1 MAIQPVEQG
10 SAFAFR
16 NVINNN
22 FYELK
27 VLSGASKPTE
37 STAAVVGQMY
47 LDTSEGKMYFCSNVS
62 GSVYTWRPFSEFS
75 GSYNDLED
83 KPSLFSGS
91 YNDLEDKPSLF
102 SGNYND
108 LTNKPDSSKISY
120 NNEVTQIDATN
131 VQNAI
136 DELFT
141 FASDGKKKCADAVT
155 GMGVPTASDA
165 TFDTIAANIK
175 KIETGPDTSQ
185 LTAASAQVRF
195 GYKFIGSAGTIE
207 TGTIGNKVG
216 ASYYPTYA
224 DQTINSGVYLSGNQ
238 TIRGL
243 NLAHIVFTNSEYGY
257 TSSNYNSYRK
267 LKIDYRNVGEMK
279 QIKNKEDIGFVMIQF
294 RDGDNHYDDP
304 LLFVYN
310 NGASRLYAMYGSGP
324 TQSSTLSVSISY
336 GGDGSSANN
345 IIEFTLHDTE
355 LIHNGSGTS
364 TSGYINNAIWVPK
377 SIYHP
382 GR

>member
-27 VLSGASKPTE
+27 VLSGASKPTQ
-37 STAAVVGQMY
+37 STVAVVGQMY

-62 GSVYTWRPFSEFS
+62 GSVYTWKLFSE
-75 GSYNDLED
+75 
-83 KPSLFSGS
+83 FSGS

-141 FASDGKKKCADAVT
+141 FASDGKKKCAEAVT
-155 GMGVPTASDA
+155 GMGVETASNA

-185 LTAASAQVRF
+185 LTAAPAQVRY

-207 TGTIGNKVG
+207 TGTIRDKNG
-216 ASYYPTYA
+216 ASYYPSYV
-224 DQTINSGVYLSGNQ
+224 DQTINSGVYLFGNQ

-243 NLAHIVFTNSEYGY
+243 NLARVVFTNSEYGS
-257 TSSNYNSYRK
+257 TVSGFNHHRK
-267 LKIDYRNVGEMK
+267 LKIDYRNVGVMK
-279 QIKNKEDIGFVMIQF
+279 QIKDKEDIGFVMIHF
-294 RDGDNHYDDP
+294 RDGDTQFDDP
-304 LLFVYN
+304 LLFVYE
-310 NGASRLYAMYGSGP
+310 NGDSRLYAMYGTGAI
-324 TQSSTLSVSISY
+324 QSSTLKVSISY

-345 IIEFTLHDTE
+345 IIEFSLYDNE

>member
-27 VLSGASKPTE
+27 VLSGVSKPTQ

-62 GSVYTWRPFSEFS
+62 GSIYTWRPFSE
-75 GSYNDLED
+75 
-83 KPSLFSGS
+83 FSGS

-141 FASDGKKKCADAVT
+141 FASDGKKKCAEAVT
-155 GMGVPTASDA
+155 GMGVETTSNA

-175 KIETGPDTSQ
+175 KIETGPDVSQ
-185 LTAASAQVRF
+185 LTAAPDQVLS
-195 GYKFIGSAGTIE
+195 GYKFIGSDGTVE
-207 TGTIGNKVG
+207 TGRIPNKG
-216 ASYYPTYA
+216 TSGYYPSATS
-224 DQTINSGVYLSGNQ
+224 QIINAGVYIFGQQ
-238 TIRGL
+238 TFYGL
-243 NLAHIVFTNSEYGY
+243 NLARVVFTNSEYGS
-257 TSSNYNSYRK
+257 TASSYNNYRR
-267 LKIDYRNVGEMK
+267 LKIDYRNVGMMK
-279 QIKNKEDIGFVMIQF
+279 QIKNKEDIGFVMIHF
-294 RDGDNHYDDP
+294 RDGDNHFDDP
-304 LLFVYN
+304 LLFVYD
-310 NGASRLYAMYGSGP
+310 NGASRLYAMYGSAP
-324 TQSSTLSVSISY
+324 IPSSTLSVSISY

-345 IIEFTLHDTE
+345 IIEFRLHDTE
-355 LIHNGSGTS
+355 LIHNGSGTGI
-364 TSGYINNAIWVPK
+364 SGYIDNAIWVPK
-377 SIYHP
+377 SIYNP